1 MKGKLNQASNY
12 VKQKAEEKHLKEKLV
27 GTGEKIKEGSK
38 KLGGAI
44 SAKASVAA
52 VIIKEKSDKFKVR
65 EHYLYIEK

>member
-1 MKGKLNQASNY
+1 
-12 VKQKAEEKHLKEKLV
+12 LKEKLV